1 MKFIF
6 YSSLSPYVKRILRK
20 ALKEHMNHRGSEYNI
35 TLDGGSVYIT
45 VKGKRPAILVRG
57 GTIVKG
63 VI

>member
-20 ALKEHMNHRGSEYNI
+20 ALKSYHSHNGRKYGI
-35 TLDGGSVYIT
+35 LLDGGSVYIT
-45 VKGKRPAILVRG
+45 VKGQRYAALLVKG

-63 VI
+63 A